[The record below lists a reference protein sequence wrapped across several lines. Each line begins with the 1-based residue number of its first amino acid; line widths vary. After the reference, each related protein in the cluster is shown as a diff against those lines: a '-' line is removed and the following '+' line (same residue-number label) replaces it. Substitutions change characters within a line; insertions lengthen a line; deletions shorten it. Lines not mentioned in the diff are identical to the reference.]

1 MIFFFVVRIISRLV
15 VLPFKVPREPHE
27 GISLDEK
34 EQALRAARKNASSSI
49 GHLIKVGKS
58 LISLEG
64 RKKIFEDILPQ
75 ICGLFGPDNKSTR
88 IEKNY
93 ALCIHATVE
102 VMRRSIELNDQPVG
116 HMDFPVPLFKIGIK
130 WCNLNF

>member
-15 VLPFKVPREPHE
+15 VLPFQVPGEPHE
-27 GISLDEK
+27 AISLNEK

-49 GHLIKVGKS
+49 GHLINVGKS

-93 ALCIHATVE
+93 ALCFHATVE
-102 VMRRSIELNDQPVG
+102 VIRRYIELSNQPVG
-116 HMDFPVPLFKIGIK
+116 HMNCWKLYPLHSCPTGMK
-130 WCNLNF
+130 